1 MSELGDLHGA
11 ITKCNSKSQ
20 SSDIYTH
27 RLESGAIP
35 IRSIHLG
42 YLTKNFIFYLLNFY
56 FLLLIKFFFF
66 NFIFI
71 NGCDWNT
78 TIISTIKSNGIIR
91 NYSLYYMPIYMHKKP
106 NIRERERE
114 RERAS
119 ENCETDTERENESTS
134 ATKCF
139 NPITR

>member
-27 RLESGAIP
+27 RLESSAILNE
-35 IRSIHLG
+35 SIHLG

-56 FLLLIKFFFF
+56 FLLLIKFFFYF
-66 NFIFI
+66 FIIFFFI

-114 RERAS
+114 REQAKIARR
-119 ENCETDTERENESTS
+119 TLRERTSQPQVQNVSTQ
-134 ATKCF
+134 
-139 NPITR
+139 

>member
-78 TIISTIKSNGIIR
+78 TIISTIKVMASFAITHYTIC
-91 NYSLYYMPIYMHKKP
+91 LYICIKSQ
-106 NIRERERE
+106 ISE

>member
-11 ITKCNSKSQ
+11 ITKCNFKSQ

-56 FLLLIKFFFF
+56 FLLLIKFFFFF

-114 RERAS
+114 REQAKIARR
-119 ENCETDTERENESTS
+119 TLRERTSQPQLQNVSTQ
-134 ATKCF
+134 
-139 NPITR
+139 

>member
-27 RLESGAIP
+27 RLESGEIP

-66 NFIFI
+66 FFNFIFI

-78 TIISTIKSNGIIR
+78 TIISTIKRNGIIR

-114 RERAS
+114 REQAKIARR
-119 ENCETDTERENESTS
+119 TLRERTSQPQLQNVSTQ
-134 ATKCF
+134 
-139 NPITR
+139 